1 MSDRK
6 ANIVLL
12 AKLRE
17 AQSKKPNPIRGRKI
31 KELEK
36 DIKIG
41 KTAGPGDPISKRTA
55 RELMLKKGKPK
66 AFDPTGVLG
75 MKIPKKKE
83 KDWTKDYSKMW
94 EKTGDAEEDAWLDDP
109 GLGYK
114 HGGRIKK
121 PKKKVK
127 AKPRKVKAKT
137 RQVAQKPKGVP
148 KGVGIALRGYRMVV

>member
-17 AQSKKPNPIRGRKI
+17 AQSKKPNPIRARKI

-36 DIKIG
+36 GIKIG
-41 KTAGPGDPISKRTA
+41 KAGPGDPISKKVA
-55 RELMLKKGKPK
+55 RELMLKEEGKPK
-66 AFDPTGVLG
+66 AYDPTGVLG

-94 EKTGDAEEDAWLDDP
+94 EKTGDPEDDKWMDEAV
-109 GLGYK
+109 YK

-121 PKKKVK
+121 PKKKAK

-137 RQVAQKPKGVP
+137 RQVAQKPKGVR
-148 KGVGIALRGYRMVV
+148 IALRGYKRGV